1 MKTFIASLLSA
12 VALSFENALTIDTNG
27 WASLQIT
34 ENGKPVTLY
43 VAMTQSLSHDST
55 LVMPSNGRGYL
66 SKTASLDPTG
76 FYAPN
81 LLGGSVEYD
90 VDLS

>member
-1 MKTFIASLLSA
+1 
-12 VALSFENALTIDTNG
+12 
-27 WASLQIT
+27 
-34 ENGKPVTLY
+34 
-43 VAMTQSLSHDST
+43 
-55 LVMPSNGRGYL
+55 MPYNGRGYL

-76 FYAPN
+76 FYSPN